1 MTDQNV
7 KYRNAFR
14 QKLVDLV
21 GEKEV
26 KNIGWYSA
34 HGDMVRLDGD
44 FTSNVLRGIADA
56 LEAVSD
62 IYPDSD

>member
-21 GEKEV
+21 GEEEV

-34 HGDMVRLDGD
+34 NGDMVRLDGD

-62 IYPDSD
+62 IYADSD

>member
-21 GEKEV
+21 GEEEV

-62 IYPDSD
+62 IYADSD